1 MVYDTSWLIN
11 QPIQNFYFFT
21 LSRRFRWEYLHLWP
35 QLKLLLD
42 SQFEVRPIVLRLR
55 YCLFW
60 KFYLVPSL
68 FPKFAIKLTILLSL
82 FHYWYLCFYFLIQS
96 SIFIALASAFCVDT
110 VSRRSAFCVS
120 DSTLLV
126 MKVWLKSKSSSFPNS
141 QFSTFPSDGR
151 RQIQPTPFF
160 VVFTRM

>member
-1 MVYDTSWLIN
+1 MVYGTSWLNI
-11 QPIQNFYFFT
+11 QQIQNFYFFT
-21 LSRRFRWEYLHLWP
+21 LSRRFWWEYLHLWP
-35 QLKLLLD
+35 QLKHLVD
-42 SQFEVRPIVLRLR
+42 SQFEMRPIVLRLR

-68 FPKFAIKLTILLSL
+68 CPKFAIELTIWLSL
-82 FHYWYLCFYFLIQS
+82 FHFWYLCFYFLIQS
-96 SIFIALASAFCVDT
+96 SIFTALASAFCGDT

-120 DSTLLV
+120 NSTLMV

-151 RQIQPTPFF
+151 RQIQPTLFF
-160 VVFTRM
+160 VVLTRM